1 VLRTIHIFPEFTNVH
16 SINAIRSKYDPLAHL
31 IPPHVTLVFPFES
44 NVSTEVLVEHVQESM
59 TGLKP
64 FRLVMTG
71 VTGAEGECLFL
82 NVKVGN
88 DEIIQLHDKMYSGLL
103 QRYLYRSLTYTPH
116 LTVGRVKDRQRFES
130 ALEETESW
138 YDIFETTVHQVVIER
153 IGENED
159 SIIETLVALPR

>member
-1 VLRTIHIFPEFTNVH
+1 MLRAIHIFPEFSNVQ
-16 SINAIRSKYDPLAHL
+16 SINAIRSKYDPLARL

-44 NVSTEVLVEHVQESM
+44 DDSTEMLVEHVQESM
-59 TGLKP
+59 TGVKP

-71 VTGAEGECLFL
+71 VTGAEGEYLFL

-88 DEIIQLHDKMYSGLL
+88 DQIIQLHDKMYTGLL
-103 QRYLYRSLTYTPH
+103 KRYLYRALTYTPH

-130 ALEETESW
+130 ALAETENL
-138 YDIFETTVHQVVIER
+138 YEIYETTVHQVVIER